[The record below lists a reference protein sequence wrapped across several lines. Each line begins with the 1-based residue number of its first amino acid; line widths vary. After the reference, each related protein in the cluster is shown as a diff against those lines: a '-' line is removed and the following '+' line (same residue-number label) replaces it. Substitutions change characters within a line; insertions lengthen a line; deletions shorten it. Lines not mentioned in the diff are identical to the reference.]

1 MYERLR
7 PTHLAEKFIYS
18 SANNIAPSHSLSQT
32 HTHPC
37 SPPSHTHA
45 LQRTRTHALQLTRT
59 HAHAPTRYLVIARS
73 QRDDLEGNDLFV
85 SIFFWCPWVRPKIA
99 NILRRSTT
107 MRSKMMLQ
115 LRPGYIFTFM
125 SRPRLMQTFNFHQRA
140 IAQEDEKDENKSF
153 FFKK

>member
-59 HAHAPTRYLVIARS
+59 HALQRTHAHAPTRYLVIAPS

-85 SIFFWCPWVRPKIA
+85 SIFFLVPVGEAEDCEHFEEIHNNAVQDDAAAEARLHFHLHVSAPTDA
-99 NILRRSTT
+99 NIQFSSTSICPRR
-107 MRSKMMLQ
+107 
-115 LRPGYIFTFM
+115 
-125 SRPRLMQTFNFHQRA
+125 
-140 IAQEDEKDENKSF
+140 
-153 FFKK
+153 